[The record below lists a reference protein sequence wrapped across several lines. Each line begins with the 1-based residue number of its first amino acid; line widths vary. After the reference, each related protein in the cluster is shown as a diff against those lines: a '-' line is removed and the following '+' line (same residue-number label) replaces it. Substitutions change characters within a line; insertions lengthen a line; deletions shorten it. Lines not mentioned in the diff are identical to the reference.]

1 MELTKENLS
10 KYQGTFHQASDQ
22 LNSFYSGDNY
32 IVVFENIHAINL
44 KRVDDQT
51 IVFIKNLKDFDDLMN
66 TYYVLTNYKIKLYDD
81 YYHIILE
88 DIQIQR
94 EFLLEE
100 YGISSDRDMMKLLN
114 LSDQKQKS
122 MIYDWIKLQSL
133 YSKSSGY
140 LEGLNER

>member
-32 IVVFENIHAINL
+32 IVLFENIYVISL

-51 IVFIKNLKDFDDLMN
+51 IVFIKDLKDFDDLMN

-81 YYHIILE
+81 YYYIIRE
-88 DIQIQR
+88 DIKIQKMK
-94 EFLLEE
+94 LLEE
-100 YGISSDRDMMKLLN
+100 YGIEADRDMMKLLN
-114 LSDQKQKS
+114 LNDQKQKS

-140 LEGLNER
+140 LKGLNER